1 MSALNLFIWL
11 GYFLRT
17 LEAGCVKRKPR
28 TRTEIVS
35 SDVSCAFIYVMLLNS
50 LILLFRSFPPRTQW
64 LQEDLSLRQK
74 WMGKSFFFKK
84 KNPTIHGKKM
94 YPENLLSHKPSQ
106 QNHHSDL
113 IAVQHLFPIPKSETF
128 SCSKAFMCPVKT
140 WPPLTWSL

>member
-35 SDVSCAFIYVMLLNS
+35 SDVPCAFIYVMLLNS

-74 WMGKSFFFKK
+74 WMGKSFFLKK
-84 KNPTIHGKKM
+84 KKPY
-94 YPENLLSHKPSQ
+94 YPWKENVPRKPPLSQTEPAKPSFRP
-106 QNHHSDL
+106 HCRAAS
-113 IAVQHLFPIPKSETF
+113 IPN
-128 SCSKAFMCPVKT
+128 SKV
-140 WPPLTWSL
+140 

>member
-35 SDVSCAFIYVMLLNS
+35 SDVPCAFIYVMLLNS

-74 WMGKSFFFKK
+74 WMGKSFFLKK
-84 KNPTIHGKKM
+84 T
-94 YPENLLSHKPSQ
+94 LLSMERKCTPKTSSLTNRASKTIIQTSLPCNIYSQLQSLKLSHAAKPSR
-106 QNHHSDL
+106 
-113 IAVQHLFPIPKSETF
+113 A
-128 SCSKAFMCPVKT
+128 
-140 WPPLTWSL
+140 